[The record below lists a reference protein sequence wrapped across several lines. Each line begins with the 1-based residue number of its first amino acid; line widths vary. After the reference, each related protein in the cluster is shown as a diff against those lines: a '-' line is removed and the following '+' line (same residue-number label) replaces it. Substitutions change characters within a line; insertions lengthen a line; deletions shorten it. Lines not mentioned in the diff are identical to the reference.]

1 MNTHR
6 DFRGLDEATQAEL
19 RRLAFRDL
27 DEGDSIYR
35 VAERM
40 GVHYQTVR
48 DWRKRRREIEKRDCY
63 GETRGREKET
73 QKVLS
78 ASQQKR
84 ILAAI
89 KDSTPDTHGIAASL
103 WDRRALQELIRKKS
117 RQTVVLQTVSKYCA
131 RWGLTPQRP
140 AKYAREQDHK
150 KITKWLKQQY
160 PRIKRR
166 AKAEGAVIEWEDE
179 TGVKLSTFYARSY
192 APEGQTPH
200 LALSAK
206 QAHIS
211 MISAISNRGDCRFM
225 LYEKGFNSAVFTCF
239 LNRLI
244 KNATRKIF
252 LIVDNL
258 IVHKSKRVK
267 AWQIEHHDQLEI
279 FFPATLRTA
288 VQS

>member
-1 MNTHR
+1 MNNHR

-19 RRLAFRDL
+19 RRLAFKDL
-27 DEGDSIYR
+27 DSGDSIFG
-35 VAERM
+35 VATRI
-40 GVHYQTVR
+40 GVHYQTIR
-48 DWRKRRREIEKRDCY
+48 DWRKRRREIEKRDYY

-73 QKVLS
+73 QKILS
-78 ASQQKR
+78 VSQQKR

-89 KDSTPDTHGIAASL
+89 KDTTPDTHGIAASL
-103 WDRRALQELIRKKS
+103 WDRRALQALVQKKA
-117 RQTVVLQTVSKYCA
+117 RQTIVLQTVSKYCK

-140 AKYAREQDHK
+140 AKYAREQDHE

-179 TGVKLSTFYARSY
+179 TGIKLSTFYARSY
-192 APEGQTPH
+192 APKGHTPE
-200 LALSAK
+200 LRMSAK

-211 MISAISNRGDCRFM
+211 MISAISNRGRCRFM
-225 LYEKGFNSAVFTCF
+225 LYEQGFNSTVFIRF

-244 KNATRKIF
+244 KNEKRKIF

-258 IVHKSKRVK
+258 IVHKSRRVK
-267 AWQIEHHDQLEI
+267 AWEQEHQDQLEL
-279 FFPATLRTA
+279 FFPAAIRTA
-288 VQS
+288 IQS